1 MDKFPFDNVIIDFGD
16 DGFDDNDYD
25 YDDDFDVVP
34 DLAALIADEVCD
46 W

>member
-25 YDDDFDVVP
+25 YDYDFDVVP